1 VNKLPSASEQAHNGA
16 VFEGQTGI
24 MACPQCGIS
33 TNVHSVQELADLAS
47 MRLGQMQ
54 QGLQA
59 GPPQSTQRG
68 WEAEPQP
75 IRQGN
80 SPGNYRGT
88 SGGGASGSSASGGG
102 ASGSS
107 ASGGGASSIEDD
119 IAGVVLGEAAKFIGR
134 AIGRRVQRRYTE
146 RVQPAMAANQE
157 AMLRNQIAIAERH
170 PDLRACMNDQVIFL
184 AGGNRVLPFPNL
196 MTLTIEQA
204 DAMVATLRSG

>member
-1 VNKLPSASEQAHNGA
+1 
-16 VFEGQTGI
+16 

-88 SGGGASGSSASGGG
+88 SGGG